1 MRLVSHNVDMKTKEK
16 TITKSI
22 IENTPDRIGEAVLY
36 GVYENG
42 EYERIAS
49 NENVYEMLWETKL
62 EPDNKFIGFSVATT
76 GWAAP
81 LLPDGTVAPIKP
93 SLHPDRVRC
102 AVVVTKT
109 LDGFCSAVKMKNE
122 IEYEDGSTGA
132 LPEGQ
137 LMEAIDLFMKTH

>member
-1 MRLVSHNVDMKTKEK
+1 MKTKEK
-16 TITKSI
+16 KITKSI
-22 IENTPDRIGEAVLY
+22 IKNTPDRLQQAVLY
-36 GVYENG
+36 GVYANG
-42 EYERIAS
+42 EYEKIAS

-62 EPDNKFIGFSVATT
+62 EPDNKFIGFSIETT

-81 LLPDGTVAPIKP
+81 LLPDGSVAPIQP
-93 SLHPDRVRC
+93 SLHPEKVRC

-109 LDGFCSAVKMKNE
+109 LDGFCSAVKMKNK
-122 IEYEDGSTGA
+122 IEYEDGSKGA

>member
-1 MRLVSHNVDMKTKEK
+1 MRTKEK
-16 TITKSI
+16 RITKRI
-22 IENTPDRIGEAVLY
+22 ISKTPNRLHEAVLY

-42 EYERIAS
+42 EYEKIAS
-49 NENVYEMLWETKL
+49 HENVYEMLWETQL
-62 EPDNKFIGFSVATT
+62 EPDNKFIGFSIETT

-93 SLHPDRVRC
+93 SLHPEKVRC

-109 LDGFCSAVKMKNE
+109 LDGFCSAVKIKNK
-122 IEYEDGSTGA
+122 IEYEDGSKGA

>member
-1 MRLVSHNVDMKTKEK
+1 MNAKEK

-42 EYERIAS
+42 EYEKVNS
-49 NENVYEMLWETKL
+49 HPDVYEMLWSTKL
-62 EPDNKFIGFSVATT
+62 EPDNKFVGFSIETT

-81 LLPDGTVAPIKP
+81 LNKNGEPEGAP
-93 SLHPDRVRC
+93 SLHPEKVRC

-109 LDGFCSAVKMKNE
+109 LDGFCSAVKMKNK
-122 IEYEDGSTGA
+122 IEYEDGSDGE
-132 LPEGQ
+132 LPTGQ